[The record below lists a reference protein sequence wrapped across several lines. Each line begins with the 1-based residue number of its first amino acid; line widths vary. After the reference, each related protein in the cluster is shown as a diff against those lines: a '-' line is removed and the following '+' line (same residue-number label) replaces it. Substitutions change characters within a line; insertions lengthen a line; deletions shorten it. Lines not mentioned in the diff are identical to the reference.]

1 MILTFSQLHDL
12 SEVIFGLMTGVY
24 DLDVFVSPY
33 NALIQNEFS
42 LNNGRAVEAYSSIYT
57 GIESLQDLLNK
68 LKNDSEEDKAFD
80 CLRNSIDDLLKEI
93 CTSAIAIGYLVSK
106 GYVTL
111 DIKEAPYEKYFRLQF
126 IREDGI
132 GYRRYNQLIS
142 AMERVR
148 KLFIDLGDKDNGV
161 EEFLEMIQD
170 SIEQEYSILTHIAY
184 SHGESVGNGTY
195 PLWLENEGDRMNK
208 TIQQGK
214 VNVSKEMLLAMYHD
228 PCSIFENKLASLPYT
243 NKVVLLQ
250 MKGRDEL
257 ERQLPSDLKDLFNK
271 TCFYQSLTNQ
281 REIDNAFYHGFQF
294 GLNLAV
300 EVLHK

>member
-142 AMERVR
+142 AWREC
-148 KLFIDLGDKDNGV
+148 
-161 EEFLEMIQD
+161 
-170 SIEQEYSILTHIAY
+170 
-184 SHGESVGNGTY
+184 GNY
-195 PLWLENEGDRMNK
+195 
-208 TIQQGK
+208 
-214 VNVSKEMLLAMYHD
+214 LL
-228 PCSIFENKLASLPYT
+228 I
-243 NKVVLLQ
+243 
-250 MKGRDEL
+250 
-257 ERQLPSDLKDLFNK
+257 
-271 TCFYQSLTNQ
+271 
-281 REIDNAFYHGFQF
+281 
-294 GLNLAV
+294 
-300 EVLHK
+300 